1 MDTVQLILAQE
12 QVLLQAIRQQDVSQL
27 DRLLHEDLLFTL
39 PTGQT
44 ITKAED
50 LASYRAGHLVVQHL
64 QASQP
69 QVHVIGTAAVV
80 AVTIALAGTYQG
92 QPLAGTY
99 RYLRVW
105 QQTPDTW
112 QVIAGSCVPVAT
124 A

>member
-12 QVLLQAIRQQDVSQL
+12 QALLQAIRQQDVSQL
-27 DRLLHEDLLFTL
+27 DRLLPEDLLFTL
-39 PTGQT
+39 PPGQT

-50 LASYRAGHLVVQHL
+50 LASYRAGHLVVERL
-64 QASQP
+64 QAGPP

-80 AVTIALAGTYQG
+80 AVTIALAGTYHG
-92 QPLAGTY
+92 PPLAGTY

-105 QQTPDTW
+105 QQTAATW